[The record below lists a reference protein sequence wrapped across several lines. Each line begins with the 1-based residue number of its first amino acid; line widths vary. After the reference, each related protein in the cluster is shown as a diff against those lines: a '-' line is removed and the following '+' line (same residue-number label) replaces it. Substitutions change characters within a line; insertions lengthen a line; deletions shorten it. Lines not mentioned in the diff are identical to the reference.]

1 MAVLDNDGI
10 YYKLDYN
17 KCYVQGNRVFVY
29 ITKYASE
36 SERVKE
42 KNREKAIAAF
52 LQKTEAYL
60 VKAEKDSDMYNTV
73 LMLREKFNRVC
84 RLYNDEERTKS
95 LYEYRVLDEFGFDS
109 AWIDE
114 PVRLAGGYEIC
125 CGEIT
130 ESFIPTHEF
139 YYNML
144 KRSLMAYID
153 V

>member
-1 MAVLDNDGI
+1 MAVLDNNGT

-36 SERVKE
+36 TEREKE
-42 KNREKAIAAF
+42 KNRGRAIAEF
-52 LQKTEAYL
+52 LQRIEAYL
-60 VKAEKDSDMYNTV
+60 VKTEDDIDKYNSV
-73 LMLREKFNRVC
+73 LTLREKFNKAYM
-84 RLYNDEERTKS
+84 LYNDEESVENTEEFKA
-95 LYEYRVLDEFGFDS
+95 LDEFGFES
-109 AWIDE
+109 IWLEE

-130 ESFIPTHEF
+130 DSFVPTHEF

-144 KRSLMAYID
+144 KRTLIAYID